1 MLNRFI
7 GKNDEPSIDETHAI
21 LESRVTQ
28 LDQKIVD
35 LDRQIR
41 QNIEMSH
48 KTTGAESQRY
58 KQKALMLLKQKKQ
71 HEQHRDITERN
82 QMNLENIQFQV
93 DQMKD
98 YKKVYDTV
106 AASNRQMQILSR
118 QFDINSIEDV
128 QDSMMNFAEDQQE
141 FGDILSQDI
150 TNIDLNDLDDELAE
164 LGDSMFEGDIQISE
178 PDGFGSVPI
187 TNEQFRQE
195 EVSQSDDKKFAI

>member
-7 GKNDEPSIDETHAI
+7 GKNEEPSIDETHAI
-21 LESRVTQ
+21 LESRVTD

-71 HEQHRDITERN
+71 HEQHRDITERH
-82 QMNLENIQFQV
+82 QMNLENVQFQV

-98 YKKVYDTV
+98 YKKVYDAM
-106 AASNRQMQILSR
+106 AASNRQMKLISR

-150 TNIDLNDLDDELAE
+150 TNMDLNELDDAE
-164 LGDSMFEGDIQISE
+164 LGDSMFEGDIQIPES
-178 PDGFGSVPI
+178 DGFGSVPI
-187 TNEQFRQE
+187 TNEPFRQKE
-195 EVSQSDDKKFAI
+195 ESQPDDKKFAI